1 MVSQLD
7 ASAALH
13 EWQRLRHLDP
23 ETRIERLV
31 RDFFLPPIDQDLK
44 YQDVLRAVAKEMA
57 A

>member
-1 MVSQLD
+1 VSQLD
-7 ASAALH
+7 ASVALA

-31 RDFFLPPIDQDLK
+31 KDFFLPPIDQDIK